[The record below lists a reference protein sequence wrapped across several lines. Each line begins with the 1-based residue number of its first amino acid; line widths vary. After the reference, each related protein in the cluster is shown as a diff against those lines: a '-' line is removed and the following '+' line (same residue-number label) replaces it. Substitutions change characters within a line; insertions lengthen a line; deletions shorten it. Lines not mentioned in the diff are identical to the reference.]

1 MSAASAVPE
10 KAGAAAEPVSKA
22 PQHEACS
29 SLDSAFEEILQ
40 ERQLE
45 VRSVSTTSAEVQVQ
59 TYLSEQTIPKR
70 SHPLQCW
77 KKHANQFPSMA
88 AVATQYLCVPCS
100 SVDSERLFSAVAN
113 ILDENRNMLKP
124 DKIQMLG
131 FINKN
136 VHFLL

>member
-1 MSAASAVPE
+1 
-10 KAGAAAEPVSKA
+10 
-22 PQHEACS
+22 
-29 SLDSAFEEILQ
+29 
-40 ERQLE
+40 
-45 VRSVSTTSAEVQVQ
+45 
-59 TYLSEQTIPKR
+59 
-70 SHPLQCW
+70 
-77 KKHANQFPSMA
+77 MA

>member
-1 MSAASAVPE
+1 M
-10 KAGAAAEPVSKA
+10 
-22 PQHEACS
+22 
-29 SLDSAFEEILQ
+29 
-40 ERQLE
+40 
-45 VRSVSTTSAEVQVQ
+45 STTSAEVQVQ

-70 SHPLQCW
+70 SHPLHCW